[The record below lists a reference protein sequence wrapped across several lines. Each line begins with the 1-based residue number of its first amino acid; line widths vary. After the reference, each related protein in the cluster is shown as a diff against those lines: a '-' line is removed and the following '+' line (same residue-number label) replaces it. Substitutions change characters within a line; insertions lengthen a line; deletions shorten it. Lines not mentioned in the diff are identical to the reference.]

1 MSKEKMQVLLRGQ
14 GWRITRANDA
24 YGYRLEG
31 DLAHTSA
38 CSFEGSLP
46 LSQAD
51 VATLFASEG
60 LTWRMEAK

>member
-1 MSKEKMQVLLRGQ
+1 MAKDKMQVLLRGQ
-14 GWRITRANDA
+14 GWRIVRSNDV
-24 YGYRLEG
+24 YSYRLEG
-31 DLAHTSA
+31 DLASTATHVM
-38 CSFEGSLP
+38 EGSLP